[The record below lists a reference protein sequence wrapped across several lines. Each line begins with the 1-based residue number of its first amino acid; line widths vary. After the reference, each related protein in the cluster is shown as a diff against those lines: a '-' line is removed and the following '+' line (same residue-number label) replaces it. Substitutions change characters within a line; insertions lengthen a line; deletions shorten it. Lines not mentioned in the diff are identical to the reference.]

1 LPPLK
6 EGYHLAFST
15 AIWAICLY
23 EAATL
28 QPRLWLGPM
37 LKFLRAHGSA
47 AHQMKTEAQAYLE
60 GPAGS
65 PRWSIR
71 ILVLALA
78 GIFFLTLYPFRFAQP
93 VGVQDPLLLGHSDKH
108 YGSLAG
114 LLNILLFIP
123 FGFGF
128 STQIKQRRPFLTRVL
143 ITFCAGAL
151 LSYLIE
157 LLQLYIPERDS
168 GWDDIFTNSIGAIV
182 GAVLFELCGLT
193 VLRCLRNFEK
203 GVEAFA
209 SKRNAAMLILF
220 YFGVW
225 FAVSAHLQRESRLS
239 DWSPGAYL
247 SVGNSARGHFDT
259 AWKGEVYDLQ
269 LWDRALPKRASQQLT
284 AGRSGA
290 SSESAM
296 LADYQ
301 FSGARPAPDRE
312 HFLPDLEWVSPA
324 TSAIDPPAAG
334 SGGAAWAI
342 TRAPVSALIAKIR
355 KTSQFSVRVRCK
367 PSRTAGVSAVI
378 VSVSQPNGA
387 ADMEI
392 HQEDD
397 SLGFWLRTPL
407 TATRT
412 RPVWQAP
419 LVWKAPK
426 MFAAGQTRD
435 LLFSYDGAT
444 LSAAIDG
451 HSVNVAYH
459 LGPGLALARFMRSV
473 NARELHGYR
482 YIFYSIVFFPAGS
495 FIALGWSEHPE
506 RIPAH
511 LSSAIAVLILAPL
524 FLEILLVRV
533 SGQSFSLENIGLAFA
548 TICLGAAWI
557 NLGTA
562 HQVSPQVSLPGR
574 LSQ

>member
-1 LPPLK
+1 MAWPHVK
-6 EGYHLAFST
+6 IS
-15 AIWAICLY
+15 C
-23 EAATL
+23 
-28 QPRLWLGPM
+28 R
-37 LKFLRAHGSA
+37 RHGSA
-47 AHQMKTEAQAYLE
+47 AHQMKTEAQSHLE
-60 GPAGS
+60 DPAGS
-65 PRWSIR
+65 PPWSIR

-93 VGVQDPLLLGHSDKH
+93 VGVQVPFLLGHSDKH
-108 YGSLAG
+108 YGSFAG

-128 STQIKQRRPFLTRVL
+128 STQIKQRRPFITKVL
-143 ITFCAGAL
+143 ITFCAGAV

-168 GWDDIFTNSIGAIV
+168 GWDDIFTNSIGALI
-182 GAVLFELCGLT
+182 GAVLFELWGLT
-193 VLRCLRNFEK
+193 VLSCLGNFEK

-209 SKRNAAMLILF
+209 SKRNAAMVILF

-225 FAVSAHLQRESRLS
+225 FAVSAHLQQESRLS

-247 SVGNSARGHFDT
+247 LVGNSARGHFDT
-259 AWKGEVYDLQ
+259 AWKGEVYDLE
-269 LWDRALPKRASQQLT
+269 LWDRALPKRAGEQLT
-284 AGRSGA
+284 AARNGA
-290 SSESAM
+290 SPESAM

-301 FSGARPAPDRE
+301 FSGAAPAPDRE

-324 TSAIDPPAAG
+324 TNATDPPSAG
-334 SGGAAWAI
+334 WGGAAWAI
-342 TRAPVSALIAKIR
+342 SRAPVSALIAQIR
-355 KTSQFSVRVRCK
+355 KTGQFSVRVRCK
-367 PSRTAGVSAVI
+367 PLRTAGISAVI
-378 VSVSQPNGA
+378 VSLSRPNGA

-392 HQEDD
+392 RQEDD
-397 SLGFWLRTPL
+397 GLGFSLRTPL

-412 RPVWQAP
+412 RLVWQAP
-419 LVWKAPK
+419 KT
-426 MFAAGQTRD
+426 FAAGQTRD
-435 LLFSYDGAT
+435 LLFSYDGAN
-444 LSAAIDG
+444 LSAAMDG
-451 HSVNVAYH
+451 RSVNLAYH
-459 LGPGLALARFMRSV
+459 LGPGLALARFVRSV
-473 NARELHGYR
+473 NTRELQGYR

-533 SGQSFSLENIGLAFA
+533 SGQSFSLENVWLAFV

-562 HQVSPQVSLPGR
+562 HQVSPQGSLPGR